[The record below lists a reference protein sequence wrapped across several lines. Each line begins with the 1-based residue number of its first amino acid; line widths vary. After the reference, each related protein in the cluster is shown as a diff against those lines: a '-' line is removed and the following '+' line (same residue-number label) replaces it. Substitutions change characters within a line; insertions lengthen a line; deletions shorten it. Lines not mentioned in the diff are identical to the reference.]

1 MPHGNRIFQNAGETK
16 AWSSLKISYTLQ
28 LLIRLDNTNL
38 LSQATSVSIY
48 CAEESV
54 KVDPISLRSA
64 LCWAPHFNTICL
76 VILKCNNAP
85 VFNVNSPQANMEKEA
100 SEDNAATF
108 TKDLD
113 LIVAFMCILYYPI
126 YLLV

>member
-48 CAEESV
+48 YTEESAAKSRSPV
-54 KVDPISLRSA
+54 QHCVGHHISIQYA
-64 LCWAPHFNTICL
+64 L
-76 VILKCNNAP
+76 
-85 VFNVNSPQANMEKEA
+85 S
-100 SEDNAATF
+100 S
-108 TKDLD
+108 
-113 LIVAFMCILYYPI
+113 
-126 YLLV
+126 